1 MRLALLIAV
10 LAMLAT
16 FAASAGKQ
24 RQARLMLGFTML
36 VVVLGTGCLGGN
48 KNPPSIPGTPAGS
61 YTLTILGTSGT
72 GLNALAH
79 IVKVTLVV
87 N

>member
-1 MRLALLIAV
+1 MRLALLIA
-10 LAMLAT
+10 MLAT
-16 FAASAGKQ
+16 ITASAGKR

-36 VVVLGTGCLGGN
+36 VVVLGTGCLGGS

-61 YTLTILGTSGT
+61 YTLTVLGTSGT
-72 GLNALAH
+72 GSNALAH
-79 IVKVTLVV
+79 TVKVTLVV